1 MEENISHNLERS
13 FKMTHS
19 DHWQMYTMS
28 KRNAYVWLAL
38 GKLNQAMQATRD
50 SLIALQCLRRLGDN
64 RVWRMK

>member
-1 MEENISHNLERS
+1 
-13 FKMTHS
+13 MTHS
-19 DHWQMYTMS
+19 DHWQTYTMG

-38 GKLNQAMQATRD
+38 GKLNKAMQATRD